1 MPHGAL
7 KGLFSFMVATAV
19 LAATQEPVSPKL
31 TPTIITATKQVI
43 LFTGLE
49 RQVLQAIQKKDKS
62 AVEAMTTDDFQIEMP
77 DADPLAGPDWL
88 DSVASRDFTLKSFV
102 LRQMSVADLGD
113 AAVVKYDR
121 IQQATFK
128 GKNDSGEFF
137 VIDLW
142 KKSGDSWRL
151 ANRYV
156 ARIAQVPASQKIQ
169 PKPTGKE

>member
-1 MPHGAL
+1 MRILRLASL
-7 KGLFSFMVATAV
+7 LFLLPWTVFATA
-19 LAATQEPVSPKL
+19 QEPVSPKL
-31 TPTIITATKQVI
+31 TPTIITATKQVT

-49 RQVLQAIQKKDKS
+49 RQLLQAIQKKDKA
-62 AVEAMTTDDFQIEMP
+62 AVEAVTTDDFQIEMP

-88 DSVASRDFTLKSFV
+88 DSVASTDFTLKSFV

-121 IQQATFK
+121 IQQASFK

-142 KKSGDSWRL
+142 KKSGDSWKL

-156 ARIAQVPASQKIQ
+156 ARIAQAAAAQKTQ